1 MMEGVMINEQKTL
14 KKIRIYL
21 ILFLLAFLFS
31 LHTVVFIETDAE
43 LLAKYVGHDT
53 FMEELCPSISAWIE
67 HLNLAVSETYSSYP
81 FFAYC
86 MDYLVYA
93 SVVLAIFLL
102 GAIKDPVKNVWV
114 VQVFMVACCL
124 AFILPFIVGPLRDI
138 PVFWRCIDS
147 SCGLIGLLF
156 FLLAYRLIRKL
167 EALHHLESTP

>member
-1 MMEGVMINEQKTL
+1 MINEQKTL

-31 LHTVVFIETDAE
+31 LHTVVFIEVETE

-86 MDYLVYA
+86 MDWLVYA
-93 SVVLAIFLL
+93 FVVLAIFLL
-102 GAIKDPVKNVWV
+102 GAIKDPVRNVWV

-124 AFILPFIVGPLRDI
+124 GFILPFIVGPIRDI
-138 PVFWRCIDS
+138 PVFWRSIDS

-156 FLLAYRLIRKL
+156 LLLPYRLIRKL
-167 EALHHLESTP
+167 EALHHLESTD